1 MSDPVLLHVED
12 HIAWVTFNRTE
23 RLNALDLTM
32 ARGLRDVVGQLSA
45 DRAVRAVVMRGAGG
59 GFMSGGDI
67 KQFGGPPET
76 AVVRIGEL
84 IDSFHAV
91 IVGLQRLPQP
101 VIASIHGSAA
111 GGGFSMALAADLRIA
126 ADSASFAPAYL
137 RLGTSPD
144 GGGTYFLTRL
154 VGPSRALEIFL
165 TGGSYS
171 AVEASR
177 LGFVNR
183 VVPAADLEAET
194 RNLATALARGPWPAV
209 ARTKALFAARDLDAL
224 ERQLAAEKDSFLACV
239 RSPDFA
245 EGVAAFLEKRA
256 PRFGG
261 QT

>member
-1 MSDPVLLHVED
+1 MTDPIQLYVAD
-12 HIAWVTFNRTE
+12 HIAWVAFNRPE
-23 RLNALDLTM
+23 RLNALDLAM
-32 ARGLRDVVGQLSA
+32 ARALRDVVGQLSA
-45 DRAVRAVVMRGAGG
+45 DRTVRVVVLRGAGG

-67 KQFGGPPET
+67 KQFGGPPDT
-76 AVVRIGEL
+76 AAVRIAEL
-84 IDSFHAV
+84 IDIFHGV

-111 GGGFSMALAADLRIA
+111 GGGFSLALAADLRLA

-165 TGGSYS
+165 TGGAYP
-171 AVEASR
+171 AAEAAR

-183 VVPAADLEAET
+183 VVPAADLEVET
-194 RNLATALARGPWPAV
+194 KKVATALARGPWPAV
-209 ARTKALFAARDLDAL
+209 ARTKALFSARDLDAL

-261 QT
+261 